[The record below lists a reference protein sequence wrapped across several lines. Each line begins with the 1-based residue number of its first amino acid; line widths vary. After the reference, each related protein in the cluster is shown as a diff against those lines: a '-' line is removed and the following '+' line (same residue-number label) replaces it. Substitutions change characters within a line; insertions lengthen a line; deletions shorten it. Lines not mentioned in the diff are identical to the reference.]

1 MKLVNIGFGSMVAAG
16 RVLAIVAPDS
26 APIKRVIQE
35 ARDRGML
42 IDASYGRRTKA
53 VLLMDTD
60 HVIRNPFRPVD
71 GQAGGRDRGGKA
83 VSKGKMFVLSGASGV
98 GKSTVLKR
106 VMDGRDDL
114 RFSVSVTTRAPR
126 PGEIDGVHYY
136 FVTKERFEE
145 MIRENAFLEYDA
157 HAGNYYGTPRAQAE
171 EKMEQGLLLLDI
183 EPMGAKQV
191 KQSAPD
197 AVLIFIMPPSREELE
212 RRLRGRGDTSEEQIK
227 IRLERA
233 SWEMEQRSWY
243 DYTVVNDDAKR
254 CAEEILTI
262 IANLAD

>member
-1 MKLVNIGFGSMVAAG
+1 MANDKYLFVVSGAAG
-16 RVLAIVAPDS
+16 TGKDS
-26 APIKRVIQE
+26 VVKALRE
-35 ARDRGML
+35 AHPE
-42 IDASYGRRTKA
+42 IEKT
-53 VLLMDTD
+53 
-60 HVIRNPFRPVD
+60 
-71 GQAGGRDRGGKA
+71 
-83 VSKGKMFVLSGASGV
+83 VSA
-98 GKSTVLKR
+98 
-106 VMDGRDDL
+106 
-114 RFSVSVTTRAPR
+114 TTRARR
-126 PGEIDGVHYY
+126 PGETDGVHYY
-136 FVTKERFEE
+136 FVTKARFEE

-212 RRLRGRGDTSEEQIK
+212 RRLRSRGDTSEEQIK
-227 IRLERA
+227 MRLERA